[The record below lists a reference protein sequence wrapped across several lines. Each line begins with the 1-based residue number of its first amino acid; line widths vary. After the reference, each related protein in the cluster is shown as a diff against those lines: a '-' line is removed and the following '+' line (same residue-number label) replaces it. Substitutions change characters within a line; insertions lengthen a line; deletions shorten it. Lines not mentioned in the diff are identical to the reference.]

1 MRNGISRTLKRY
13 RYELATMGCRTRVY
27 ENIAGEKKVH

>member
-1 MRNGISRTLKRY
+1 MGVSRTLNVN

-27 ENIAGEKKVH
+27 ENIAGEKVH